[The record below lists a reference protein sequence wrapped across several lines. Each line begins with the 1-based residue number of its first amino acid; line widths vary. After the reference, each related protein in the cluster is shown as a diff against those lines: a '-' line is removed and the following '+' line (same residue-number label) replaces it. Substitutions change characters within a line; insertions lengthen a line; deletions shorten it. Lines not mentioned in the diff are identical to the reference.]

1 MSYSLP
7 PSPPIFVCF
16 IEVLVAVVNLT
27 AVVHWKNNCVAQ
39 TLSVMVQLRFELL
52 AEHDDAVRDRLGPRL
67 HSPIVEATQG
77 GANLANSAHID
88 LHPPE
93 RLFRIDAVED
103 ANHVHGSEGN
113 QVWRV

>member
-16 IEVLVAVVNLT
+16 IVVLVAVVNLT

-77 GANLANSAHID
+77 GANLANSAHVD
-88 LHPPE
+88 LYPPE

-103 ANHVHGSEGN
+103 ANHVHSSEGN